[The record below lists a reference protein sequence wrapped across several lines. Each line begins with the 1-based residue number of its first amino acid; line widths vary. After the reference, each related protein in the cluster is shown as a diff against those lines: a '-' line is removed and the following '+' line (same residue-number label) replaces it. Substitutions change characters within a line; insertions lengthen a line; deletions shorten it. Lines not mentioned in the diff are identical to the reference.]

1 MERTLP
7 GHPVTSCADGWC
19 VTDAT
24 AGGVNAV
31 GQMLG
36 LVGDEWTLL
45 VMQQALL
52 GATRYGEFRAR
63 LPISNSVLTRRLGA
77 LTEDGLLQRHR
88 YQERP
93 ARDEYLITAR
103 GRTLWP
109 VLVSIWE
116 WERHWVTEHREP
128 LPAMRHLGCDADFSP
143 VLTCGSCGAPT
154 ASTEVTAAWGPSGG
168 WSRSLPAV
176 VTRRRSEEDRHDS
189 PSGLFPQTM
198 SVLGNR
204 WAFAILV
211 AAFTGTSRFSEFQ
224 RTLSAPPASIADRL
238 QTFRDNGIL
247 TTTDGDRQYRLT
259 PKGAAF
265 LPVLVTA
272 LAWAQRS
279 FPAPEGPAVILT
291 HTGCGRGFFPV
302 LVCDQCGERL
312 TGPTVSA
319 VGLS

>member
-1 MERTLP
+1 
-7 GHPVTSCADGWC
+7 
-19 VTDAT
+19 
-24 AGGVNAV
+24 
-31 GQMLG
+31 MLA

-52 GATRYGEFRAR
+52 GATRYGQFTAR
-63 LPISNSVLTRRLGA
+63 LPISNSVLTRRLA
-77 LTEDGLLQRHR
+77 SLTKDGLLQRNR

-93 ARDEYLITAR
+93 PRDEYLITSR
-103 GRTLWP
+103 GRALWP

-116 WERHWVTEHREP
+116 WERHWVPEHREP
-128 LPAMRHLGCDADFSP
+128 LPRMRHLGCGADFTP
-143 VLTCGSCGAPT
+143 ALTCGVCGEPT
-154 ASTEVTAAWGPSGG
+154 VAGDVTARWGPSGG
-168 WSRSLPAV
+168 WSRSLPGV
-176 VTRRRSEEDRHDS
+176 TTRRRSADDRRDS

-224 RTLSAPPASIADRL
+224 RVLAASPASIADRL

-247 TTTDGDRQYRLT
+247 TTSDGGPDYRLT
-259 PKGAAF
+259 PKGSAF

-279 FPAPEGPAVILT
+279 FPAPEGPAVVLT
-291 HTGCGRGFFPV
+291 HTGHGHGFSPV
-302 LVCDQCGERL
+302 LRCDRCGDRL
-312 TGPTVSA
+312 TGATVSA
-319 VGLS
+319 VEWS

>member
-1 MERTLP
+1 
-7 GHPVTSCADGWC
+7 
-19 VTDAT
+19 
-24 AGGVNAV
+24 
-31 GQMLG
+31 MLG

-52 GATRYGEFRAR
+52 GATRYGQFTAR
-63 LPISNSVLTRRLGA
+63 LPISNSVLTRRLA
-77 LTEDGLLQRHR
+77 SLTEDGLLQRHR
-88 YQERP
+88 YQKRP
-93 ARDEYLITAR
+93 PRDEYLITAR
-103 GRTLWP
+103 GRALWP

-116 WERHWVTEHREP
+116 WERHWVPEHREP
-128 LPAMRHLGCDADFSP
+128 LPAMRHLGCGAEFTP
-143 VLTCGSCGAPT
+143 VLSCSGCGDPAAAGD
-154 ASTEVTAAWGPSGG
+154 VTAAWGPSGG
-168 WSRSLPAV
+168 WSRSLPTTT
-176 VTRRRSEEDRHDS
+176 TRRRSADDRRDS

-224 RTLSAPPASIADRL
+224 RVLAAPPASIADRL
-238 QTFRDNGIL
+238 QTFRANDIL
-247 TTTDGDRQYRLT
+247 TTTDEDKQYRLT

-279 FPAPEGPAVILT
+279 FPAAEGPAVILT
-291 HTGCGRGFFPV
+291 HAHRGHTFSPA
-302 LVCDQCGERL
+302 LRCDQCGQRL

-319 VGLS
+319 VELP

>member
-1 MERTLP
+1 M
-7 GHPVTSCADGWC
+7 
-19 VTDAT
+19 TDAP
-24 AGGVNAV
+24 GGTNAV

-52 GATRYGEFRAR
+52 GATRYGQFTTR
-63 LPISNSVLTRRLGA
+63 LPISNSVLTRRLAA

-93 ARDEYLITAR
+93 PRDEYLTTAR

-116 WERHWVTEHREP
+116 WERHWVPEHREP
-128 LPAMRHLGCDADFSP
+128 LPKMRHLSCGADFTP
-143 VLTCGSCGAPT
+143 VLTCAGCGAPT
-154 ASTEVTAAWGPSGG
+154 TAGEVAAVWGPSGG
-168 WSRSLPAV
+168 WSRSLPEV
-176 VTRRRSEEDRHDS
+176 TTRRRSADDRRDS

-204 WAFAILV
+204 WAFAIMV
-211 AAFTGTSRFSEFQ
+211 ATFTGISRFSDFQ
-224 RTLSAPPASIADRL
+224 RLLAAPPASLADRL
-238 QTFRDNGIL
+238 QTFRANGIL
-247 TTTDGDRQYRLT
+247 TTADEDPRYRLT

-279 FPAPEGPAVILT
+279 FPDVEGPAVILT
-291 HTGCGRGFFPV
+291 HTACGHRFSPV
-302 LVCDQCGERL
+302 LRCDQCGERL
-312 TGPTVSA
+312 TGAAVSA
-319 VGLS
+319 VES

>member
-1 MERTLP
+1 
-7 GHPVTSCADGWC
+7 
-19 VTDAT
+19 
-24 AGGVNAV
+24 
-31 GQMLG
+31 MLG

-52 GATRYGEFRAR
+52 GATRYGQFQTR
-63 LPISNSVLTRRLGA
+63 LPISNSVLTRRLGS

-93 ARDEYLITAR
+93 PRDEYLITER
-103 GRTLWP
+103 GRALWP

-116 WERHWVTEHREP
+116 WERHWVSEHREP
-128 LPAMRHLGCDADFSP
+128 LPRMRHLACGADFTP
-143 VLTCGSCGAPT
+143 VLSCGACGIPT
-154 ASTEVTAAWGPSGG
+154 AAGEVTAEWGPSGG
-168 WSRSLPAV
+168 WSRSLPEV
-176 VTRRRSEEDRHDS
+176 TTRRRSVDDRRDS

-211 AAFTGTSRFSEFQ
+211 AAFTGTTRFSAFQ
-224 RTLSAPPASIADRL
+224 RILSAPPASIADRL
-238 QTFRDNGIL
+238 QTFRANGIL
-247 TTTDGDRQYRLT
+247 TTADEDPQYRLT

-279 FPAPEGPAVILT
+279 FPGVEGPAVILT
-291 HTGCGRGFFPV
+291 HTDRGHGFSSVLRCDHCG
-302 LVCDQCGERL
+302 DRL
-312 TGPTVSA
+312 TGAAVSA
-319 VGLS
+319 VES

>member
-1 MERTLP
+1 
-7 GHPVTSCADGWC
+7 
-19 VTDAT
+19 
-24 AGGVNAV
+24 
-31 GQMLG
+31 MLA

-52 GATRYGEFRAR
+52 GATRYGQFTTR
-63 LPISNSVLTRRLGA
+63 LPISNSVLTRRLA
-77 LTEDGLLQRHR
+77 SLTKDGLLQRNR

-93 ARDEYLITAR
+93 PRDEYLITSR
-103 GRTLWP
+103 GRALWP

-116 WERHWVTEHREP
+116 WERHWVPEHRQP
-128 LPAMRHLGCDADFSP
+128 LPRMRHLGCGADFTP
-143 VLTCGSCGAPT
+143 ALTCGVCGEPT
-154 ASTEVTAAWGPSGG
+154 VAGDVTARWGPSGG
-168 WSRSLPAV
+168 WSRSLPGV
-176 VTRRRSEEDRHDS
+176 TTRRRSADDRRDS

-224 RTLSAPPASIADRL
+224 RVLAASPASIADRL

-247 TTTDGDRQYRLT
+247 TTSDGGPDYRLT
-259 PKGAAF
+259 PKGSAF

-279 FPAPEGPAVILT
+279 FPAPEGPAVVLT
-291 HTGCGRGFFPV
+291 HTGRGHGFSPV
-302 LVCDQCGERL
+302 LRCDRCGDRL
-312 TGPTVSA
+312 TGATVSA
-319 VGLS
+319 VEWP

>member
-1 MERTLP
+1 MIDTPP
-7 GHPVTSCADGWC
+7 GGT
-19 VTDAT
+19 
-24 AGGVNAV
+24 NAV
-31 GQMLG
+31 GQMLA

-52 GATRYGEFRAR
+52 GATRYGQFTAR
-63 LPISNSVLTRRLGA
+63 LPISNSVLTRRLA
-77 LTEDGLLQRHR
+77 SLTKDGLLQRNR

-93 ARDEYLITAR
+93 PRDEYLITPR
-103 GRTLWP
+103 GRALWP

-116 WERHWVTEHREP
+116 WERHWVLEHREP
-128 LPAMRHLGCDADFSP
+128 LPAMRHLGCGADFSP
-143 VLTCGSCGAPT
+143 VLTCDACRAPT
-154 ASTEVTAAWGPSGG
+154 VAGDVTARWGPSGG
-168 WSRSLPAV
+168 WARSLPAV
-176 VTRRRSEEDRHDS
+176 TTRRRSADDRRDS

-224 RTLSAPPASIADRL
+224 RVLAAPPASIADRL

-247 TTTDGDRQYRLT
+247 TTSDGGPDYRLT
-259 PKGAAF
+259 PKGSAF

-279 FPAPEGPAVILT
+279 FPAPEGPAVVLT
-291 HTGCGRGFFPV
+291 HTGHGHGFSPV
-302 LVCDQCGERL
+302 LRCDRCGDRL
-312 TGPTVSA
+312 TGATVSA
-319 VGLS
+319 VEWS